1 MSHPENPIAIQLY
14 TVRGPASQDF
24 SGTLRKLAEGGAK
37 AVEFAGYGG
46 MAIPKLKALL
56 QDLGLRVSGAHI
68 PVAMWTGSLEQ
79 SLTDLKTL
87 GGEYAV
93 VPWVPEER
101 RNSLE
106 AARTL
111 AASLDVWAAAARSV
125 GFGFAYH
132 HHAFE
137 FDPLPDGNGATL
149 FDILSQETDPGLVGF
164 EIDVYWAA
172 RGGVDPAQLLR
183 EMAGRAPLMHLK
195 DLGPAPERRDVPAGE
210 GELDWADIRVAAREA
225 GVRWQI
231 VEQDNP
237 NPDDPVADALLA
249 QRNMEAQSTR

>member
-1 MSHPENPIAIQLY
+1 MSHGENPIAIQLY
-14 TVRGPASQDF
+14 TVRGPAAQDF
-24 SGTLRKLAEGGAK
+24 PGTLRKLAAGGAK

-46 MAIPKLKALL
+46 MEIPDLQAVLKE
-56 QDLGLRVSGAHI
+56 LGLRVAGSHI
-68 PVAMWTGSLEQ
+68 QIGMWQNTMQQ
-79 SLTDLKTL
+79 SLRDLKAL

-101 RNSLE
+101 RNSLA

-111 AASLDVWAAAARSV
+111 AASLDVWGCAAQNA
-125 GFGFAYH
+125 GLGFAYH

-149 FDILSQETDPGLVGF
+149 FDILVQETDPGLVGF

-172 RGGVDPAQLLR
+172 RGGVDPAHLLR
-183 EMAGRAPLMHLK
+183 ELAGRAPLMHLK
-195 DLGPAPERRDVPAGE
+195 DLGPAPERKDVPAGT
-210 GELDWADIRVAAREA
+210 GELDWTDIRAAAQEA

-237 NPDDPVADALLA
+237 NPDDPVADTLLA
-249 QRNMEAQSTR
+249 LRNMEA

>member
-1 MSHPENPIAIQLY
+1 MSHPNNPIAIQLY
-14 TVRGPASQDF
+14 TVRAPASQDF
-24 SGTLRKLAEGGAK
+24 PGTLRQLAAGGAK

-46 MAIPKLKALL
+46 MEIPALHALL
-56 QDLGLRVSGAHI
+56 RELGLRVSGAHI
-68 PVAMWTGSLEQ
+68 PVVQWENNLPQ
-79 SLTDLKTL
+79 SLRDLKAL

-111 AASLDVWAAAARSV
+111 AASLNVWGAAARNASL
-125 GFGFAYH
+125 GFAYH

-137 FDPLPDGNGATL
+137 FDPLPDGDGATL
-149 FDILSQETDPGLVGF
+149 FDILVQETDPGLVGL

-172 RGGVDPAQLLR
+172 RGGMDPAHLLR
-183 EMAGRAPLMHLK
+183 ELTGRVPLMHLK
-195 DLGPAPERRDVPAGE
+195 DLGPAPERKDVPAGT
-210 GELDWADIRVAAREA
+210 GELDWADIHAAGREA
-225 GVRWQI
+225 GVRWEI

-237 NPDDPVADALLA
+237 NPDDPVADTLLA
-249 QRNMEAQSTR
+249 LRNMEA

>member
-1 MSHPENPIAIQLY
+1 MPVPE
-14 TVRGPASQDF
+14 
-24 SGTLRKLAEGGAK
+24 
-37 AVEFAGYGG
+37 
-46 MAIPKLKALL
+46 LKALL
-56 QDLGLRVSGAHI
+56 QELGLRVSGAHI
-68 PVAMWTGSLEQ
+68 PVPMWESNTEQ
-79 SLTDLKTL
+79 SLADLKAL

-111 AASLDVWAAAARSV
+111 AASLDVWGSAARNA
-125 GFGFAYH
+125 GLGFAYH

-149 FDILSQETDPGLVGF
+149 FDILVQESDPALVGF

-172 RGGVDPAQLLR
+172 RGGVDPAHLLR
-183 EMAGRAPLMHLK
+183 VLVGRVPLMHLK
-195 DLGPAPERRDVPAGE
+195 DLGPAPERIDVPAGT
-210 GELDWADIRVAAREA
+210 GELDWADIRAAGRAA
-225 GVRWQI
+225 GVRWEI

-237 NPDDPVADALLA
+237 NPDDPVADTLLA
-249 QRNMEAQSTR
+249 LRNMEA

>member
-1 MSHPENPIAIQLY
+1 MSHRDNPIAIQLY
-14 TVRGPASQDF
+14 TVRAPASRDF
-24 SGTLRKLAEGGAK
+24 AGTLRHLAAGGAR

-46 MAIPKLKALL
+46 LEIAELQALL
-56 QDLGLRVSGAHI
+56 KELGLRVSGAHI
-68 PVAMWTGSLEQ
+68 PVPMWESNAEQ
-79 SLTDLKTL
+79 SLADLQAL

-111 AASLDVWAAAARSV
+111 AASLDVWGSAARHA
-125 GFGFAYH
+125 GLGFAYH

-137 FDPLPDGNGATL
+137 FDPLPDGDGASL
-149 FDILSQETDPGLVGF
+149 FDILVQETDTALVGF

-172 RGGVDPAQLLR
+172 RGGKDPAQLVR
-183 EMAGRAPLMHLK
+183 ELKGRVPLMHLK
-195 DLGPAPERRDVPAGE
+195 DLGPAPERIDVPAGT
-210 GELDWADIRVAAREA
+210 GELNWAEIRAAGQEA
-225 GVRWQI
+225 GVRWEI

-237 NPDDPVADALLA
+237 NPDDPVADTLLA
-249 QRNMEAQSTR
+249 MRNMEA

>member
-1 MSHPENPIAIQLY
+1 MSHRNNPIAIQLY
-14 TVRGPASQDF
+14 TVRAPASQDF
-24 SGTLRKLAEGGAK
+24 PGTLRKLAAGGAK

-46 MAIPKLKALL
+46 MTVPELKALL
-56 QDLGLRVSGAHI
+56 QELGLRVSGAHI
-68 PVAMWTGSLEQ
+68 PVPMWEGNTEQ
-79 SLTDLKTL
+79 SLADLKAL

-101 RNSLE
+101 RSGLD

-111 AASLDVWAAAARSV
+111 AASLDVWGAAARHA
-125 GFGFAYH
+125 GLGFAYH

-149 FDILSQETDPGLVGF
+149 FDILVQETDPALVGF

-172 RGGVDPAQLLR
+172 RGGVDPARLLR
-183 EMAGRAPLMHLK
+183 ELTGRVPLMHLK
-195 DLGPAPERRDVPAGE
+195 DLGPAPERIDVPAGT
-210 GELDWADIRVAAREA
+210 GELDWADIRAAGQEA
-225 GVRWQI
+225 GVRWEI

-237 NPDDPVADALLA
+237 NPDDPVADTLLA
-249 QRNMEAQSTR
+249 MRNMEA

>member
-1 MSHPENPIAIQLY
+1 MSRRENPIAIQLY
-14 TVRGPASQDF
+14 TVRVPASQDF
-24 SGTLRKLAEGGAK
+24 PGTLRKLAEGGAK

-46 MAIPKLKALL
+46 VEIPELKALL
-56 QDLGLRVSGAHI
+56 QELGLQVSGAHI
-68 PVAMWTGSLEQ
+68 PVAMWEGNLEQ
-79 SLTDLKTL
+79 SLADLKTL

-93 VPWVPEER
+93 VPWVAEER

-111 AASLDVWAAAARSV
+111 AASLNVWAAAARSV

-137 FDPLPDGNGATL
+137 FDPLPDGNGSTL
-149 FDILSQETDPGLVGF
+149 FDILVRETDPALVGF

-172 RGGVDPAQLLR
+172 RGGVDPAHLLR
-183 EMAGRAPLMHLK
+183 ELTGRVPLMHLK
-195 DLGPAPERRDVPAGE
+195 DLGPAPERKDVPAGT
-210 GELDWADIRVAAREA
+210 GELDWADIRAAAREA
-225 GVRWQI
+225 GVRWEI

-237 NPDDPVADALLA
+237 NPADPVADTLLA
-249 QRNMEAQSTR
+249 LRNMEA

>member
-1 MSHPENPIAIQLY
+1 MTHRDNPIAVQLY
-14 TVRGPASQDF
+14 TVRAPAAKDF
-24 SGTLRKLAEGGAK
+24 AGTLRQLAAGGVK

-46 MAIPKLKALL
+46 MEIPELQALLKELDLQVVGSHLPVALWQSNLQQSLRDLKA
-56 QDLGLRVSGAHI
+56 
-68 PVAMWTGSLEQ
+68 
-79 SLTDLKTL
+79 L
-87 GGEYAV
+87 GGEYAI

-111 AASLDVWAAAARSV
+111 AASLDVWAAAARDA
-125 GFGFAYH
+125 GLGFAYH

-137 FDPLPDGNGATL
+137 FDPLPDGAGATL
-149 FDILSQETDPGLVGF
+149 FDILAQETDPALVGF

-172 RGGVDPAQLLR
+172 RGGVDPAHLLR

-195 DLGPAPERRDVPAGE
+195 DLGPAPERKDVPAGT
-210 GELDWADIRVAAREA
+210 GELDWDEILGAAREA

-237 NPDDPVADALLA
+237 NPDDPVADVLLA
-249 QRNMEAQSTR
+249 LRTMGA